1 MRCAYKYRLYP
12 TKAQAQFLEG
22 QLREACDLYNAALQE
37 RRDAW
42 KVCRKSVNYYDQ
54 ANQLKTMRGE
64 GLIGLANF
72 SCCQDVLRRVEKTYK
87 AFFARV
93 KRGDKPG
100 FPRFKPWR
108 RYDSLTFPSYGD
120 GCGLLD
126 SGKLRVQGAGHIKVK
141 LHRPVEGEIK
151 TVTVKRDVNHWYVC
165 FSVERQHAALPES
178 AEAIGIDVGLD
189 SFAVFSDGTE
199 IDNPRQLKRRLAQL
213 RRCQR
218 RLSRRKRGSQR
229 RRKAAVVL
237 AKAHRKIRNQRA
249 AFHHNV
255 SRWLVDRYGVI
266 AVENL
271 NVKGL
276 SRGMLAQPVNDAGW
290 SFFFQKLS
298 YKAECAGRELVKV
311 DPRGTSQT
319 CVCGAS
325 VPKTLAD
332 RWHECPAC
340 GLSAS
345 RDVVSAQVILQRA
358 RIEPSRRNVEVVV
371 SCVPREAVAF
381 QATE

>member
-1 MRCAYKYRLYP
+1 MRLAHKYRLYP
-12 TKAQAQFLEG
+12 TKAQAQFLNG

-42 KVCRKSVNYYDQ
+42 KVCRKSIHYYDQ
-54 ANQLKTMRGE
+54 ANQLKAMRTE
-64 GLIGLANF
+64 DLIGLANF
-72 SCCQDVLRRVEKTYK
+72 SCCQDVLRRADKTYQ
-87 AFFARV
+87 AFFVRV

-108 RYDSLTFPSYGD
+108 RYGSITFPSYGD
-120 GCGLLD
+120 GCRLLD
-126 SGKLRVQGAGHIKVK
+126 SGKLRIQGAGHIKVK

-151 TVTVKRDVNHWYVC
+151 TGTVKRDVNHWYVC
-165 FSVERQHAALPES
+165 FSVEREPAALPES
-178 AEAIGIDVGLD
+178 REAIGIDVGLD
-189 SFAVFSDGTE
+189 SFAVLSDGTE
-199 IDNPRQLKRRLAQL
+199 IDNPRQLKRGLAHL

-218 RLSRRKRGSQR
+218 RLSRRKRGSKR
-229 RRKAAVVL
+229 RRKAAVLV

-249 AFHHNV
+249 AFHHDV

-266 AVENL
+266 AVEDL

-276 SRGMLAQPVNDAGW
+276 SRGMLAQSVNDAAW
-290 SFFFQKLS
+290 NAFFQKLS

-311 DPRGTSQT
+311 DPRGTSQS

-332 RWHECPAC
+332 RWHQCSAC
-340 GLSAS
+340 GLSAG

-358 RIEPSRRNVEVVV
+358 RIEPSRRNVEEVV